1 MKRQLTVAL
10 VGNPN
15 CGKTSLFNALT
26 GLNQKVSNFPGT
38 TVEKKVG
45 EAKLN
50 ESLGLQIID
59 LPGTYSL
66 YPKSAD
72 ELVTYELLRNKS
84 ETNFPDVVVFIADA
98 SNLKRNLLLFTQV
111 CDLGCPAILALNM
124 MDVAERRGI
133 IYDTGILEQQ
143 LGVPVVP
150 INARKKL
157 GIDTLKQVLADKLP
171 TEPQTYFSMEKVNP
185 DLLNMLCKVVDKRN
199 PYAALQYAINAAE
212 LISEKSARLKEIFQT
227 YKFNAHQ
234 FQEEEVF
241 ARYHIIDQAVKL
253 ARVKSELSLKKSLT
267 KKVDAILTHRFL
279 GILIFLILMF
289 LIFQAVFS
297 WSTYPMDWVEA
308 GFKQLSNYIEQ
319 ALPAGVLNDLIVQG
333 IIAGLSGVIVFLP
346 QIMVL
351 FLFIAILEDIGYMAR
366 VGFIM
371 DRIMRPFGMN
381 GKSIVPLIGGMA
393 CAVPSIMASRS
404 IENKKERLITM
415 LVIPLMS
422 CSARL
427 PVYTLLISLFI
438 PDTAVFGPFNI
449 HGLVLMLMYLIG
461 FLAALGSAWIFK
473 FFIKSTQINYFL
485 MELPGYKM
493 PVASNI
499 LITLY
504 EKSAAFVFGAGKII
518 IAVSVVLWVLAS
530 TGPRD
535 SMQAVGSKYDS
546 LLLTYNVAERNEALM
561 SGIEL
566 HKNAELLEVSYAGQF
581 GKFIEPAIR
590 PLGFDWKI
598 GIALL
603 TSLAAREVF
612 VGTMSTIYS
621 VSGTDDDLDSIRE
634 AMLKETNSTTGKPS
648 YTLPTVFSLLLFY
661 AFALQCMSTVAIV
674 KKETGKTKWA
684 VIQFVYMTIL
694 AYGSSLLVFQVFS

>member
-45 EAKLN
+45 EAKFT

-111 CDLGCPAILALNM
+111 CDLGCPAIIALNM

-171 TEPQTYFSMEKVNP
+171 KESQTYFSMEKVNP
-185 DLLNMLCKVVDKRN
+185 ELLNMLCKVVDKRN

-241 ARYHIIDQAVKL
+241 ARYHVIDQAVKL

-267 KKVDAILTHRFL
+267 KKVDAILTHRFF
-279 GILIFLILMF
+279 GILIFLTLMF

-308 GFKQLSNYIEQ
+308 GFKQLSKYIEQ

-473 FFIKSTQINYFL
+473 FFIKSTQLNYFL

-546 LLLTYNVAERNEALM
+546 LLLSYNVAERNEALM

-581 GKFIEPAIR
+581 GKLIEPAIR

-684 VIQFVYMTIL
+684 VIQFVYMTVL

>member
-1 MKRQLTVAL
+1 MERIITVAL

-38 TVEKKVG
+38 TVEKKIG
-45 EAKLN
+45 EAKL
-50 ESLGLQIID
+50 SDTVKLQLID

-72 ELVTYELLRNKS
+72 ELVTYEILRNKS
-84 ETNFPDVVVFIADA
+84 ETNYPDLVIFIADA
-98 SNLKRNLLLFTQV
+98 SNLKRNLLLYTQV
-111 CDLGCPAILALNM
+111 SDLGVPAIIALNM

-133 IYDTGILEQQ
+133 AYDIHKLEQE
-143 LGVPVVP
+143 LGVRILP
-150 INARKKL
+150 INARNKH
-157 GIDTLKQVLADKLP
+157 GIDELKNELLTNLP
-171 TEPQTYFSMEKVNP
+171 EVHKEYFSLENVSK
-185 DLLNMLCKVVDKRN
+185 DLLNQLSKATDKRN
-199 PYAALQYAINAAE
+199 AYAALQYAINAKD
-212 LISEKSARLKEIFQT
+212 LLSEKSVRLKAIFD
-227 YKFNAHQ
+227 AHA
-234 FQEEEVF
+234 FDVRRFLEEEVF
-241 ARYHIIDQAVKL
+241 ARYHIIDTAVKA
-253 ARVKSELSLKKSLT
+253 ARLKTQDNLKKSLT
-267 KKVDAILTHRFL
+267 RKVDAILTHRFY
-279 GILIFLILMF
+279 GIGIFLALMF

-297 WSTYPMDWVEA
+297 WSTYPMDLVEM
-308 GFKQLSNYIEQ
+308 GFAALSTYVQNT
-319 ALPAGVLNDLIVQG
+319 LPAGVLNDLLVQG
-333 IIAGLSGVIVFLP
+333 ILAGLSGVIVFLP
-346 QIMVL
+346 QIIVL
-351 FLFIAILEDIGYMAR
+351 FFFIAILEDIGYMAR

-371 DRIMRPFGMN
+371 DKVMRPFGMN

-404 IENKKERLITM
+404 IENKRERLITI

-449 HGLVLMLMYLIG
+449 HGLVLMFMYLVG
-461 FLAALGSAWIFK
+461 FVAALLSAWIFK
-473 FFIKSTQINYFL
+473 QFIKSNQQNYFL

-493 PVASNI
+493 PLASNI

-504 EKSAAFVFGAGKII
+504 EKAGAFVLGAGKII

-530 TGPRD
+530 TGPKD
-535 SMQAVGSKYDS
+535 KMDAVSLKYKN
-546 LLLTYNVAERNEALM
+546 LMEQMNEAEQNEAL
-561 SGIEL
+561 IEGL
-566 HKNAELLEVSYAGQF
+566 SLQQNADFLEASYAGQF
-581 GKFIEPAIR
+581 GKFIEPAIL

-598 GIALL
+598 GISLL

-621 VSGTDDDLDSIRE
+621 VSGSDDDLDSIRE
-634 AMLKETNSTTGKPS
+634 AMLKEKNPVTNKPTYS
-648 YTLPTVFSLLLFY
+648 LATVFSLLLFY

-674 KKETGKTKWA
+674 KKETASAKWA
-684 VIQFVYMTIL
+684 IIQFVYLTVL
-694 AYGSSLLVFQVFS
+694 AYGSSLIVYQVFG

>member
-241 ARYHIIDQAVKL
+241 ARYHVIDQAVKL

>member
-1 MKRQLTVAL
+1 MERVITVAL

-45 EAKLN
+45 ETKLS
-50 ESLGLQIID
+50 EHVKLQIID

-72 ELVTYELLRNKS
+72 ELVTYEILRNKS
-84 ETNFPDVVVFIADA
+84 ETNYPDLVIFIADA

-111 CDLGCPAILALNM
+111 SDLGVPALIALNM

-133 IYDTGILEQQ
+133 EYKIPELEAQ
-143 LGVPVVP
+143 LGVKVIP
-150 INARKKL
+150 INARKRL
-157 GIDTLKQVLADKLP
+157 GIDALKQVLLTDLP
-171 TEPQTYFSMEKVNP
+171 SVHKEYFSLAAVDNDM
-185 DLLNMLCKVVDKRN
+185 LNMLSKATDKRN
-199 PYAALQYAINAAE
+199 AYAALQYAINAKD
-212 LISEKSARLKEIFQT
+212 LLSEKSLRLKLIFENAN
-227 YKFNAHQ
+227 FNIRQ
-234 FQEEEVF
+234 FLEDEVF
-241 ARYHIIDQAVKL
+241 ARYHIIDVAVKA
-253 ARVKSELSLKKSLT
+253 ARLKPKDNLKQSLT
-267 KKVDAILTHRFL
+267 RKIDTVLTHRFY
-279 GILIFLILMF
+279 GIGIFLALMF

-297 WSTYPMDWVEA
+297 WSTYPMDLVEM
-308 GFKQLSNYIEQ
+308 GFASLSEYVKN
-319 ALPAGVLNDLIVQG
+319 ALPAGVLNDLLVQG
-333 IIAGLSGVIVFLP
+333 VLAGLSGVIVFLP
-346 QIMVL
+346 QIVVL
-351 FLFIAILEDIGYMAR
+351 FFFIAILEDIGYMAR

-371 DRIMRPFGMN
+371 DKVMRPFGMN

-404 IENKKERLITM
+404 IENKRERLITI

-427 PVYTLLISLFI
+427 PVYTLLISMFI

-449 HGLVLMLMYLIG
+449 HGLVLMFMYLVG
-461 FLAALGSAWIFK
+461 FIAALLSAWIFK
-473 FFIKSTQINYFL
+473 QFIKSNQQNYFL

-493 PVASNI
+493 PLASN
-499 LITLY
+499 LFITLY
-504 EKSAAFVFGAGKII
+504 EKAGAFVWGAGKII

-530 TGPRD
+530 TGPKEKMD
-535 SMQAVGSKYDS
+535 KVAQKYEAKMEQMS
-546 LLLTYNVAERNEALM
+546 EVEKNEAIIGGLTM
-561 SGIEL
+561 QQ
-566 HKNAELLEVSYAGQF
+566 NADYLEASYAGQF
-581 GKFIEPAIR
+581 GKFIEPAIL

-598 GIALL
+598 GISLL

-621 VSGTDDDLDSIRE
+621 VSGADDDLDSIRE
-634 AMLKETNSTTGKPS
+634 AMLKEKNPHTGKPTYS
-648 YTLPTVFSLLLFY
+648 LATVFSLLLFY

-674 KKETGKTKWA
+674 KKETASAKWA
-684 VIQFVYMTIL
+684 IIQFVYLTVL
-694 AYGSSLLVFQVFS
+694 AYGSSLLVYQIFG

>member
-50 ESLGLQIID
+50 ENLGLQIID

-72 ELVTYELLRNKS
+72 ELVTYELLRNKT

-171 TEPQTYFSMEKVNP
+171 KEPQTYFSMEKVNP
-185 DLLNMLCKVVDKRN
+185 ELLNMLCKVVDKRN

-212 LISEKSARLKEIFQT
+212 LISEKSERLKEIFQT

-241 ARYHIIDQAVKL
+241 ARYHVIDQAVKL

-461 FLAALGSAWIFK
+461 FIAALGSAWIFK
-473 FFIKSTQINYFL
+473 FFIKSKQLNYFL

-546 LLLTYNVAERNEALM
+546 LLLTYNVAERNEALI

>member
-1 MKRQLTVAL
+1 
-10 VGNPN
+10 
-15 CGKTSLFNALT
+15 
-26 GLNQKVSNFPGT
+26 
-38 TVEKKVG
+38 
-45 EAKLN
+45 
-50 ESLGLQIID
+50 
-59 LPGTYSL
+59 
-66 YPKSAD
+66 
-72 ELVTYELLRNKS
+72 
-84 ETNFPDVVVFIADA
+84 
-98 SNLKRNLLLFTQV
+98 
-111 CDLGCPAILALNM
+111 
-124 MDVAERRGI
+124 
-133 IYDTGILEQQ
+133 
-143 LGVPVVP
+143 VPVVP

-171 TEPQTYFSMEKVNP
+171 KEPQTYFSMEKVNP
-185 DLLNMLCKVVDKRN
+185 ELLNMLCKVVDKRN

-212 LISEKSARLKEIFQT
+212 LISEKSERLKEIFQT

-241 ARYHIIDQAVKL
+241 ARYHVIDQAVKL

-461 FLAALGSAWIFK
+461 FIAALGSAWIFK
-473 FFIKSTQINYFL
+473 FFIKSKQLNYFL

-561 SGIEL
+561 SEIEL

>member
-267 KKVDAILTHRFL
+267 KKVDAILTHRFF
-279 GILIFLILMF
+279 GILIFLTLMF

-461 FLAALGSAWIFK
+461 FLAALGSAWVFK

-581 GKFIEPAIR
+581 GKLIEPAIR

-598 GIALL
+598 GISLL

-684 VIQFVYMTIL
+684 VIQFVYMTVL

>member
-241 ARYHIIDQAVKL
+241 ARYHVIDQAVKL

-267 KKVDAILTHRFL
+267 KKVDAILTHRFF
-279 GILIFLILMF
+279 GILIFLTLMF

-461 FLAALGSAWIFK
+461 FLAALGSAWVFK

-546 LLLTYNVAERNEALM
+546 LLLTYNLAERNEALM

-684 VIQFVYMTIL
+684 VIQFVYMTVL

>member
-241 ARYHIIDQAVKL
+241 ARYHVIDQAVKL

-267 KKVDAILTHRFL
+267 KKVDAILTHRFF
-279 GILIFLILMF
+279 GILIFLTLMF

>member
-267 KKVDAILTHRFL
+267 KKVDAILTHRFF
-279 GILIFLILMF
+279 GILIFLTLMF

-461 FLAALGSAWIFK
+461 FLAALGSAWVFK

-581 GKFIEPAIR
+581 GKLIEPAIR

-684 VIQFVYMTIL
+684 VIQFVYMTVL

>member
-1 MKRQLTVAL
+1 
-10 VGNPN
+10 
-15 CGKTSLFNALT
+15 
-26 GLNQKVSNFPGT
+26 
-38 TVEKKVG
+38 
-45 EAKLN
+45 
-50 ESLGLQIID
+50 
-59 LPGTYSL
+59 
-66 YPKSAD
+66 
-72 ELVTYELLRNKS
+72 
-84 ETNFPDVVVFIADA
+84 
-98 SNLKRNLLLFTQV
+98 
-111 CDLGCPAILALNM
+111 
-124 MDVAERRGI
+124 
-133 IYDTGILEQQ
+133 
-143 LGVPVVP
+143 
-150 INARKKL
+150 
-157 GIDTLKQVLADKLP
+157 
-171 TEPQTYFSMEKVNP
+171 
-185 DLLNMLCKVVDKRN
+185 
-199 PYAALQYAINAAE
+199 LQYAINAAE

-241 ARYHIIDQAVKL
+241 ARYHVIDQAVKL

>member
-50 ESLGLQIID
+50 ENLGLQIID

-72 ELVTYELLRNKS
+72 ELVTYELLRNKT

-133 IYDTGILEQQ
+133 IYNTGILEQQ

-171 TEPQTYFSMEKVNP
+171 KEPQTYFSMEKVNP
-185 DLLNMLCKVVDKRN
+185 ELLNMLCKVVDKRN

-212 LISEKSARLKEIFQT
+212 LISEKSERLKEIFQT

-241 ARYHIIDQAVKL
+241 ARYHVIDQAVKL

-461 FLAALGSAWIFK
+461 FIAALGSAWIFK
-473 FFIKSTQINYFL
+473 FFIKSKQLNYFL

>member
-241 ARYHIIDQAVKL
+241 ARYHVIDQAVKL

-267 KKVDAILTHRFL
+267 KKVDAILTHRFF
-279 GILIFLILMF
+279 GILIFLTLMF

-461 FLAALGSAWIFK
+461 FLAALGSAWVFK

-546 LLLTYNVAERNEALM
+546 LLLTYNLAERNEALM

-581 GKFIEPAIR
+581 GKLIEPAIR

-684 VIQFVYMTIL
+684 VIQFVYMTVL

>member
-212 LISEKSARLKEIFQT
+212 LISEKSARLKEIFQS
-227 YKFNAHQ
+227 YQFNAHQ

-267 KKVDAILTHRFL
+267 KKVDAILTHRFF
-279 GILIFLILMF
+279 GILIFLTLMF

-308 GFKQLSNYIEQ
+308 GFKQLSNYIEK

-461 FLAALGSAWIFK
+461 FLAALGSAWVFK

-518 IAVSVVLWVLAS
+518 IAVSVILWVLAS

-535 SMQAVGSKYDS
+535 EMQAVGSKYDS
-546 LLLTYNVAERNEALM
+546 LLLSYNMAERNEALM

-566 HKNAELLEVSYAGQF
+566 HKNAELLEVSYAGRF
-581 GKFIEPAIR
+581 GKLIEPAIR

-684 VIQFVYMTIL
+684 VIQFIYMTVL

>member
-50 ESLGLQIID
+50 EHLGLQIID

-84 ETNFPDVVVFIADA
+84 ETNFPDIVVFIADA

-133 IYDTGILEQQ
+133 VYDTGILEQQ
-143 LGVPVVP
+143 LGIPVVP

-157 GIDTLKQVLADKLP
+157 GIDTLKQVLSSRLP
-171 TEPQTYFSMEKVNP
+171 KEPQTYFSMEKVNP

-199 PYAALQYAINAAE
+199 PYAALQYAINAAD
-212 LISEKSARLKEIFQT
+212 LISEKSARLKEIFQS
-227 YKFNAHQ
+227 YKFNAHH

-241 ARYHIIDQAVKL
+241 ARYHVIDQAVKL

-279 GILIFLILMF
+279 GILIFLTLMF

-308 GFKQLSNYIEQ
+308 GFKQLSNYIEG

-333 IIAGLSGVIVFLP
+333 VIAGLSGVIVFLP

-461 FLAALGSAWIFK
+461 FIAALGSAWVFK
-473 FFIKSTQINYFL
+473 FFIKSKQINYFL

-518 IAVSVVLWVLAS
+518 IAVSVILWVLAS

-535 SMQAVGSKYDS
+535 AMQAVGSKYDS

-581 GKFIEPAIR
+581 GKLIEPAIR

-634 AMLKETNSTTGKPS
+634 AMLKETNSTTGNPS

-684 VIQFVYMTIL
+684 VIQFIYMTVL
-694 AYGSSLLVFQVFS
+694 AYGSSLLVFQAFS

>member
-684 VIQFVYMTIL
+684 VIQFVYMTVL

>member
-241 ARYHIIDQAVKL
+241 ARYHVIDQAVKL

-267 KKVDAILTHRFL
+267 KKVDAILTHRFF
-279 GILIFLILMF
+279 GILIFLTLMF

-546 LLLTYNVAERNEALM
+546 LLLTYNLAERNEALM

-581 GKFIEPAIR
+581 GKLIEPAIR

-684 VIQFVYMTIL
+684 VIQFVYMTVL

>member
-241 ARYHIIDQAVKL
+241 ARYHVIDQAVKL

-267 KKVDAILTHRFL
+267 KKVDAILTHRFF
-279 GILIFLILMF
+279 GILIFLTLMF

-684 VIQFVYMTIL
+684 VIQFVYMTVL